1 MNIQQHTCGVGT
13 EEGAWGCVLSFHY
26 FKVRQYVHSQTLE
39 TYRCTGVKL
48 NEHST
53 THLWVQKRGLG
64 AWGCVPL
71 FHYLKVRQY
80 EHGKTLETCSCQEV
94 KLNQQ

>member
-13 EEGAWGCVLSFHY
+13 EEGAWGFVPLFHY
-26 FKVRQYVHSQTLE
+26 FNVWQYEHSKTLE

-64 AWGCVPL
+64 AVSSHFITSKLGSM
-71 FHYLKVRQY
+71 Y
-80 EHGKTLETCSCQEV
+80 TV
-94 KLNQQ
+94 KP